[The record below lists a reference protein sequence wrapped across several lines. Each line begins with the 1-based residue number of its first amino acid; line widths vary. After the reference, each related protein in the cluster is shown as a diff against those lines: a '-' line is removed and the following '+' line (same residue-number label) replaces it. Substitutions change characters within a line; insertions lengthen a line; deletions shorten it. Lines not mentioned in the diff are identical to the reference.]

1 MVVIMIKKQNVLDI
15 INQMEWLYYE
25 ALNEQV
31 DFQDLDEYEIVQML
45 YETVQDTKNNK
56 PPTIKLRIVK

>member
-1 MVVIMIKKQNVLDI
+1 MTKKQNVLDI

-25 ALNEQV
+25 ALNQQV

-45 YETVQDTKNNK
+45 YETVQDTKNNN

>member
-1 MVVIMIKKQNVLDI
+1 MTKKQNVLDI
-15 INQMEWLYYE
+15 ISQMEWLYYE

-56 PPTIKLRIVK
+56 PPPIKLRIVK

>member
-1 MVVIMIKKQNVLDI
+1 MTMTKKQNVLDI
-15 INQMEWLYYE
+15 ISQMEWLYYE

-45 YETVQDTKNNK
+45 YETVQDTKNGK
-56 PPTIKLRIVK
+56 QPRIKLRIVK

>member
-1 MVVIMIKKQNVLDI
+1 MTKKQNVLDI
-15 INQMEWLYYE
+15 ISQMEWLYYE

-45 YETVQDTKNNK
+45 YDTVQDTKNNK
-56 PPTIKLRIVK
+56 PPPIKLRIVK